1 MCKEELIA
9 AQSMLQN
16 NSRLQE
22 RLEYVEKKI
31 QSIRTCGNVM
41 SKERLLQIL
50 NSADVDE
57 ILSLGT
63 RRNVEGVRDS
73 GFAEE
78 EALLRRSKI
87 WKRWG
92 WVERLFVTSFATTMF
107 SDNCLLTNNSSPV
120 KCRQEEN
127 MISFLYVITT
137 THSNREFCVILVQH
151 FPINVVY

>member
-1 MCKEELIA
+1 MSPCTRITRVRELLMHGKQKESYGLWVDAKKAYQEGRVCKEELIA

-57 ILSLGT
+57 ILSLAHVGT
-63 RRNVEGVRDS
+63 WRAYAILGSQKKKPFSSVEDLEEMGMGRKAIRN
-73 GFAEE
+73 
-78 EALLRRSKI
+78 LLR
-87 WKRWG
+87 
-92 WVERLFVTSFATTMF
+92 
-107 SDNCLLTNNSSPV
+107 DNHVL
-120 KCRQEEN
+120 
-127 MISFLYVITT
+127 
-137 THSNREFCVILVQH
+137 
-151 FPINVVY
+151 

>member
-57 ILSLGT
+57 ILSLAHVGT
-63 RRNVEGVRDS
+63 WRAYAILGSQKKKPFSSVEDL
-73 GFAEE
+73 EE
-78 EALLRRSKI
+78 M
-87 WKRWG
+87 G

>member
-22 RLEYVEKKI
+22 RLEYVEHKI

-57 ILSLGT
+57 ILSLAHVGT
-63 RRNVEGVRDS
+63 WRAYAILGSQKKKPFSSVEDLEEMGMGRKAIRN
-73 GFAEE
+73 
-78 EALLRRSKI
+78 LLR
-87 WKRWG
+87 
-92 WVERLFVTSFATTMF
+92 
-107 SDNCLLTNNSSPV
+107 DNHVL
-120 KCRQEEN
+120 
-127 MISFLYVITT
+127 
-137 THSNREFCVILVQH
+137 
-151 FPINVVY
+151 